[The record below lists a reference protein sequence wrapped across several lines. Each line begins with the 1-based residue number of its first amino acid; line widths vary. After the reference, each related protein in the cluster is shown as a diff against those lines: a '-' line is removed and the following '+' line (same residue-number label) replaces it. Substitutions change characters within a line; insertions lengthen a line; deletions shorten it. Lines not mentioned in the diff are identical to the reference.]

1 MRSMWKGS
9 ISFGLVTIPV
19 KLYAATESRDLK
31 FNLLHEACR
40 TPVQYRKWCPH
51 CDREVAGEEI
61 VKGFEY
67 ERGRYVTVTEE
78 EIKGI
83 PVAAAHTLEI
93 VDFVRLE
100 EIDPIYFDRTYYL
113 EPGEGGARAYALLR
127 RAMAETG
134 RIALARVVIRTR
146 ESLAAIRVFQ
156 GGVLALETMHF
167 PEEIRSP
174 AGLTAITEP
183 ELKPQEVEMA
193 VNLISSLSGT
203 FEPAKFENR
212 YREALLELIE
222 AKVAGEE
229 VVQPEAPPDRGTV
242 VDLMTAL
249 RASIQQAESARQGE
263 GGTQREAPAAAP
275 ALPEVPTAAPH
286 TPGTIPAAP
295 GIPGHAP
302 PVPGVPAAGPGAQ
315 AAPGAGPGAPAFPA
329 AGLGAPSVPASGP
342 VNPVVPGAG
351 PGVLGRPPASR
362 EPRTP
367 PVPTF
372 VPSPGPNAPG
382 TRPDQ
387 QP

>member
-1 MRSMWKGS
+1 MWKGS

-19 KLYAATESRDLK
+19 KLYAATESRDLR

-51 CDREVAGEEI
+51 CDREVTSDEI

-78 EIKGI
+78 EMQGI

-134 RIALARVVIRTR
+134 RIAIARVVIRTR

-183 ELKPQEVEMA
+183 ELRPQEMEMA

-212 YREALLELIE
+212 YREALLALIE

-229 VVQPEAPPDRGTV
+229 VVQPEAPPDRGSV

-263 GGTQREAPAAAP
+263 PGDQRAAP
-275 ALPEVPTAAPH
+275 ATMPAIQNAPTTAPS
-286 TPGTIPAAP
+286 TSGPAVASP
-295 GIPGHAP
+295 GIFRPASL
-302 PVPGVPAAGPGAQ
+302 VPGVPAEGPGVPVVPAAGPGAPGVPAGGLGGPMMPAATPVAPVGQ
-315 AAPGAGPGAPAFPA
+315 AGGPGAP
-329 AGLGAPSVPASGP
+329 S
-342 VNPVVPGAG
+342 
-351 PGVLGRPPASR
+351 RPPAS
-362 EPRTP
+362 PVPGTP
-367 PVPTF
+367 LVPTF
-372 VPSPGPNAPG
+372 TPMPPAGPDSPVA
-382 TRPDQ
+382 RPD
-387 QP
+387 P